1 MKLSNRAQVVIATT
15 AVLLSLTACG
25 QKEEATVGQ
34 KIDAAM
40 TSTEQAALQ
49 ARQDMESTAADI
61 KREGEQAVQSVTT
74 AATDMAITTQ
84 VKAALAADDQLS
96 ALKIE
101 VDTVQGVVSLTGP
114 APSAEAAERAT
125 TLAKAVEGAELVYFS
140 GITLAILAPR
150 ARGRLLGAIVKAR
163 DNGAK
168 IAFDTNLRPALWTSP
183 RVMAGVLTAA
193 ASLCDIVLPTHTDE
207 APLFGDKSVDDTAD
221 RYLELGVEEV
231 VVKDG
236 SKEALIATASERV
249 RIAPPPVTNVVDAT
263 GAGDSFNGAYLSAR
277 LNGKSMREAAEAA
290 HRTAGIVIGH
300 KGALVDP
307 KLVQD

>member
-34 KIDAAM
+34 KIDGAM

-74 AATDMAITTQ
+74 AATDMAITTK

-125 TLAKAVEGAELVYFS
+125 TLAKAVEGV
-140 GITLAILAPR
+140 T
-150 ARGRLLGAIVKAR
+150 
-163 DNGAK
+163 
-168 IAFDTNLRPALWTSP
+168 
-183 RVMAGVLTAA
+183 
-193 ASLCDIVLPTHTDE
+193 
-207 APLFGDKSVDDTAD
+207 
-221 RYLELGVEEV
+221 EV
-231 VVKDG
+231 Q
-236 SKEALIATASERV
+236 
-249 RIAPPPVTNVVDAT
+249 N
-263 GAGDSFNGAYLSAR
+263 
-277 LNGKSMREAAEAA
+277 
-290 HRTAGIVIGH
+290 
-300 KGALVDP
+300 
-307 KLVQD
+307 KLVVG

>member
-1 MKLSNRAQVVIATT
+1 MKLPNRAQVVIATT

-34 KIDAAM
+34 KIDGAM

-74 AATDMAITTQ
+74 AATDMAITTK

-125 TLAKAVEGAELVYFS
+125 TLAKAVEGV
-140 GITLAILAPR
+140 T
-150 ARGRLLGAIVKAR
+150 
-163 DNGAK
+163 
-168 IAFDTNLRPALWTSP
+168 
-183 RVMAGVLTAA
+183 
-193 ASLCDIVLPTHTDE
+193 
-207 APLFGDKSVDDTAD
+207 
-221 RYLELGVEEV
+221 EV
-231 VVKDG
+231 Q
-236 SKEALIATASERV
+236 
-249 RIAPPPVTNVVDAT
+249 N
-263 GAGDSFNGAYLSAR
+263 
-277 LNGKSMREAAEAA
+277 
-290 HRTAGIVIGH
+290 
-300 KGALVDP
+300 
-307 KLVQD
+307 KLVVG

>member
-1 MKLSNRAQVVIATT
+1 MNLSNRAQVVIATT

-34 KIDAAM
+34 KIDGAM

-125 TLAKAVEGAELVYFS
+125 TLAKAVEGV
-140 GITLAILAPR
+140 T
-150 ARGRLLGAIVKAR
+150 
-163 DNGAK
+163 
-168 IAFDTNLRPALWTSP
+168 
-183 RVMAGVLTAA
+183 
-193 ASLCDIVLPTHTDE
+193 
-207 APLFGDKSVDDTAD
+207 
-221 RYLELGVEEV
+221 EV
-231 VVKDG
+231 Q
-236 SKEALIATASERV
+236 
-249 RIAPPPVTNVVDAT
+249 N
-263 GAGDSFNGAYLSAR
+263 
-277 LNGKSMREAAEAA
+277 
-290 HRTAGIVIGH
+290 
-300 KGALVDP
+300 
-307 KLVQD
+307 KLVVG

>member
-34 KIDAAM
+34 KIDGAM

-74 AATDMAITTQ
+74 AATDMAITTK

-125 TLAKAVEGAELVYFS
+125 TLAKAVEGVTEVQNTLVV
-140 GITLAILAPR
+140 G
-150 ARGRLLGAIVKAR
+150 
-163 DNGAK
+163 
-168 IAFDTNLRPALWTSP
+168 
-183 RVMAGVLTAA
+183 
-193 ASLCDIVLPTHTDE
+193 
-207 APLFGDKSVDDTAD
+207 
-221 RYLELGVEEV
+221 
-231 VVKDG
+231 
-236 SKEALIATASERV
+236 
-249 RIAPPPVTNVVDAT
+249 
-263 GAGDSFNGAYLSAR
+263 
-277 LNGKSMREAAEAA
+277 
-290 HRTAGIVIGH
+290 
-300 KGALVDP
+300 
-307 KLVQD
+307 

>member
-34 KIDAAM
+34 KIDGAM

-61 KREGEQAVQSVTT
+61 KREGEEAVQSVTT

-125 TLAKAVEGAELVYFS
+125 TLAKAVEGV
-140 GITLAILAPR
+140 T
-150 ARGRLLGAIVKAR
+150 
-163 DNGAK
+163 
-168 IAFDTNLRPALWTSP
+168 
-183 RVMAGVLTAA
+183 
-193 ASLCDIVLPTHTDE
+193 
-207 APLFGDKSVDDTAD
+207 
-221 RYLELGVEEV
+221 EV
-231 VVKDG
+231 Q
-236 SKEALIATASERV
+236 
-249 RIAPPPVTNVVDAT
+249 N
-263 GAGDSFNGAYLSAR
+263 
-277 LNGKSMREAAEAA
+277 
-290 HRTAGIVIGH
+290 
-300 KGALVDP
+300 
-307 KLVQD
+307 KLVVG

>member
-34 KIDAAM
+34 KIDGAM

-74 AATDMAITTQ
+74 AATDMAITTK

-96 ALKIE
+96 ALKID

-125 TLAKAVEGAELVYFS
+125 TLAKAVEGV
-140 GITLAILAPR
+140 T
-150 ARGRLLGAIVKAR
+150 
-163 DNGAK
+163 
-168 IAFDTNLRPALWTSP
+168 
-183 RVMAGVLTAA
+183 
-193 ASLCDIVLPTHTDE
+193 
-207 APLFGDKSVDDTAD
+207 
-221 RYLELGVEEV
+221 EV
-231 VVKDG
+231 Q
-236 SKEALIATASERV
+236 
-249 RIAPPPVTNVVDAT
+249 N
-263 GAGDSFNGAYLSAR
+263 
-277 LNGKSMREAAEAA
+277 
-290 HRTAGIVIGH
+290 
-300 KGALVDP
+300 
-307 KLVQD
+307 KLVVG

>member
-34 KIDAAM
+34 KIDGAM

-49 ARQDMESTAADI
+49 ARQDMESTAAGI

-74 AATDMAITTQ
+74 AATDMAITTK

-125 TLAKAVEGAELVYFS
+125 TLAKAVEGV
-140 GITLAILAPR
+140 T
-150 ARGRLLGAIVKAR
+150 
-163 DNGAK
+163 
-168 IAFDTNLRPALWTSP
+168 
-183 RVMAGVLTAA
+183 
-193 ASLCDIVLPTHTDE
+193 
-207 APLFGDKSVDDTAD
+207 
-221 RYLELGVEEV
+221 EV
-231 VVKDG
+231 Q
-236 SKEALIATASERV
+236 
-249 RIAPPPVTNVVDAT
+249 N
-263 GAGDSFNGAYLSAR
+263 
-277 LNGKSMREAAEAA
+277 
-290 HRTAGIVIGH
+290 
-300 KGALVDP
+300 
-307 KLVQD
+307 KLVVG

>member
-1 MKLSNRAQVVIATT
+1 MNLSNRAQVVIATT

-25 QKEEATVGQ
+25 QQEDATVGQ
-34 KIDAAM
+34 KIDGAM

-125 TLAKAVEGAELVYFS
+125 TLAKAVEGV
-140 GITLAILAPR
+140 T
-150 ARGRLLGAIVKAR
+150 
-163 DNGAK
+163 
-168 IAFDTNLRPALWTSP
+168 
-183 RVMAGVLTAA
+183 
-193 ASLCDIVLPTHTDE
+193 
-207 APLFGDKSVDDTAD
+207 
-221 RYLELGVEEV
+221 EV
-231 VVKDG
+231 Q
-236 SKEALIATASERV
+236 
-249 RIAPPPVTNVVDAT
+249 N
-263 GAGDSFNGAYLSAR
+263 
-277 LNGKSMREAAEAA
+277 
-290 HRTAGIVIGH
+290 
-300 KGALVDP
+300 
-307 KLVQD
+307 KLVVG

>member
-1 MKLSNRAQVVIATT
+1 MNLSNRAQVVIATT

-34 KIDAAM
+34 KIDGAM

-74 AATDMAITTQ
+74 AATDMAITTK

-125 TLAKAVEGAELVYFS
+125 TLAKAVEGV
-140 GITLAILAPR
+140 T
-150 ARGRLLGAIVKAR
+150 
-163 DNGAK
+163 
-168 IAFDTNLRPALWTSP
+168 
-183 RVMAGVLTAA
+183 
-193 ASLCDIVLPTHTDE
+193 
-207 APLFGDKSVDDTAD
+207 
-221 RYLELGVEEV
+221 EV
-231 VVKDG
+231 Q
-236 SKEALIATASERV
+236 
-249 RIAPPPVTNVVDAT
+249 N
-263 GAGDSFNGAYLSAR
+263 
-277 LNGKSMREAAEAA
+277 
-290 HRTAGIVIGH
+290 
-300 KGALVDP
+300 
-307 KLVQD
+307 KLVVG

>member
-25 QKEEATVGQ
+25 QQEDATVGQ
-34 KIDAAM
+34 KIDGAM

-74 AATDMAITTQ
+74 AATDMAITTK

-125 TLAKAVEGAELVYFS
+125 TLAKAVEGV
-140 GITLAILAPR
+140 T
-150 ARGRLLGAIVKAR
+150 
-163 DNGAK
+163 
-168 IAFDTNLRPALWTSP
+168 
-183 RVMAGVLTAA
+183 
-193 ASLCDIVLPTHTDE
+193 
-207 APLFGDKSVDDTAD
+207 
-221 RYLELGVEEV
+221 EV
-231 VVKDG
+231 Q
-236 SKEALIATASERV
+236 
-249 RIAPPPVTNVVDAT
+249 N
-263 GAGDSFNGAYLSAR
+263 
-277 LNGKSMREAAEAA
+277 
-290 HRTAGIVIGH
+290 
-300 KGALVDP
+300 
-307 KLVQD
+307 KLVVG

>member
-1 MKLSNRAQVVIATT
+1 MNISNRAQVVIATT

-34 KIDAAM
+34 KIDGAM

-125 TLAKAVEGAELVYFS
+125 TLAKAVEGV
-140 GITLAILAPR
+140 T
-150 ARGRLLGAIVKAR
+150 
-163 DNGAK
+163 
-168 IAFDTNLRPALWTSP
+168 
-183 RVMAGVLTAA
+183 
-193 ASLCDIVLPTHTDE
+193 
-207 APLFGDKSVDDTAD
+207 
-221 RYLELGVEEV
+221 EV
-231 VVKDG
+231 Q
-236 SKEALIATASERV
+236 
-249 RIAPPPVTNVVDAT
+249 N
-263 GAGDSFNGAYLSAR
+263 
-277 LNGKSMREAAEAA
+277 
-290 HRTAGIVIGH
+290 
-300 KGALVDP
+300 
-307 KLVQD
+307 KLVVG

>member
-34 KIDAAM
+34 KIDGAM

-74 AATDMAITTQ
+74 AATDMAITTK

-114 APSAEAAERAT
+114 APRAEAAERAT
-125 TLAKAVEGAELVYFS
+125 TLAKAVEGV
-140 GITLAILAPR
+140 T
-150 ARGRLLGAIVKAR
+150 
-163 DNGAK
+163 
-168 IAFDTNLRPALWTSP
+168 
-183 RVMAGVLTAA
+183 
-193 ASLCDIVLPTHTDE
+193 
-207 APLFGDKSVDDTAD
+207 
-221 RYLELGVEEV
+221 EV
-231 VVKDG
+231 Q
-236 SKEALIATASERV
+236 
-249 RIAPPPVTNVVDAT
+249 N
-263 GAGDSFNGAYLSAR
+263 
-277 LNGKSMREAAEAA
+277 
-290 HRTAGIVIGH
+290 
-300 KGALVDP
+300 
-307 KLVQD
+307 KLVVG